1 MVAFL
6 MTPVKTYRSDNQFRF
21 NCPIFGSEVEIRQC
35 FTLREQWARGKQM
48 ETRRGC
54 QACLSASKCP
64 IVPIMKALQ
73 QNPEQND
80 HYYSAEPKV
89 GKLRPEILERIAR
102 IMVPQSTLNT
112 FQPIPEGQARCIDAV
127 DGLKGVA
134 AMARNSGVD
143 AAELEAVMVR
153 QDSVYDYTPEPS
165 KPRAPKSEP
174 KSAPPAKV
182 AAPNDMSAVV
192 NSMMKEIAQ

>member
-6 MTPVKTYRSDNQFRF
+6 MTPVKTYSPQNQFRF

-35 FTLREQWARGKQM
+35 FSLREQWARGKQM

-54 QACLSASKCP
+54 QACLTASKCP

-80 HYYSAEPKV
+80 HYFSAEPKV

-102 IMVPQSTLNT
+102 VMVPQSTLNRY
-112 FQPIPEGQARCIDAV
+112 QPISEAQAQRIEAV

-134 AMARNSGVD
+134 AMAKNVGVD
-143 AAELEAVMVR
+143 AAELEAVIVR
-153 QDSVYDYTPEPS
+153 QDSVYDYTPAPA
-165 KPRAPKSEP
+165 KPRAPKS
-174 KSAPPAKV
+174 APPAV
-182 AAPNDMSAVV
+182 SVPASNDMSAVV
-192 NSMMKEIAQ
+192 NSMMKEITQ